1 MILLAVTLTGCSDSR
16 SRGSLPEVSAV
27 DKMKLSQMCEQS
39 AARYYSTEISEF
51 DRQTVFYSSHY
62 NQEKLECLIL
72 VHEGSGIDAIF
83 DPIEHK
89 HVAMRVA
96 SSSGVSY
103 IDSPFASSAT
113 SQSETWFND
122 LMKK

>member
-1 MILLAVTLTGCSDSR
+1 M
-16 SRGSLPEVSAV
+16 
-27 DKMKLSQMCEQS
+27 DKMKLSQVCEQS
-39 AARYYSTEISEF
+39 ATRYYGTEFTEF
-51 DRQTVFYSSHY
+51 DRQTDFYSSHY

-72 VHEGSGIDAIF
+72 VHEGAGIDAIF

-89 HVAMRVA
+89 HVASRVI
-96 SSSGVSY
+96 SSGGVSY

-113 SQSETWFND
+113 SQSEIWFND